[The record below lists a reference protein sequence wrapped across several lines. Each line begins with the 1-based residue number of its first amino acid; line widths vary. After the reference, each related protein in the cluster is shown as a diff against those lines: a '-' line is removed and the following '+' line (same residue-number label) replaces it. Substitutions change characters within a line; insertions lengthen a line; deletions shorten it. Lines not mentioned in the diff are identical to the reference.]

1 MTISQQRA
9 LKKLV
14 VGGSIIGYGRLQR
27 SQGEC
32 FSFFQAMPAMNFLSI
47 LIHDLISFVAC
58 KWAQDKWRNL
68 LKASGIQSQ
77 GSRQGE
83 KKRNMAWRP
92 LPKSILHRVC
102 ELATIYPYP
111 KGRKTKIAHI
121 HHDSPDRSTDITLG
135 DYRRILRSINGN

>member
-1 MTISQQRA
+1 MDDCREYGVGRWSRI
-9 LKKLV
+9 KKLF
-14 VGGSIIGYGRLQR
+14 
-27 SQGEC
+27 
-32 FSFFQAMPAMNFLSI
+32 FSASAHRTSV
-47 LIHDLISFVAC
+47 DL
-58 KWAQDKWRNL
+58 KDKWRNL